1 MADFINKLD
10 HSKRWV
16 FALLLA
22 VVVFAGWQFPAVQID
37 TDPEHMLSETEQ
49 VLIDH
54 HQVKKDFKLSD
65 LIVVGVVDAASPQG
79 VLRPEVLQRMEALSK
94 AVLRIEG
101 VVKVD
106 VMSLSTS
113 DTIAASGGLLD
124 IHTIMPKAPTTQE
137 GADKLKALVLNDPL
151 LVEKLGSG
159 DGQGL
164 ALYVPIKD
172 KMMSFVISQQI
183 EAEIAE
189 ITGGDSTEQ
198 YHIAGL
204 PVAEDTFGHDM
215 FIQMAISAPLAGL
228 VLMLML
234 WWFFRHWAF
243 VAGPMMVAMFAVIV
257 TMGSLIG
264 MGFSVH
270 IMSSMIAIFLMPVA
284 VVNSVHILS
293 HFFDHYSPS
302 EDIADTLSVV
312 LQGLFKPM
320 LYTTLTTM
328 VGFGSL
334 AFTPIEPVRIFG
346 AYIAFGVFISWL
358 VTMVLLP
365 AFLLSLGHSRLSKI
379 VKSHKSEE
387 KQAVGSFLPKLG
399 RAALNKAGFV
409 SITFAGLFALAFYGM
424 SLIVVNDNPVNW
436 FKDGEKIRVADKVMN
451 HHFAGTYMSFLRF
464 NGKPEDMKRPEV
476 AKWVEGLQS
485 HMEAQPTV
493 GKATSYVD
501 LIKRVN
507 WAMHDENNIYSVVPD
522 SKEEIGQYLF
532 LFGMSGNPRDL
543 DHFLDYDAKSAGL
556 WMQLSSG
563 DNQSMLKVI
572 EAAQSYMSANP
583 APESISTNWAG
594 LTYINTVWQDK
605 MVGGMADAL
614 LGSFIMVFILMLVLF
629 RSIAWALLAM
639 LPLSFTI
646 AFAYGVIGLIGKSY
660 DMPVAVLSALAL
672 GLSVD
677 FAIHFIERYREERA
691 KLGRMDKAMDAIFG
705 ETSRAIAKNA
715 LIVSIGFTPLLFAP
729 LVPYITVGVL
739 LASIMALSWIATI
752 MLLPALVRQFN
763 IGEKGA

>member
-1 MADFINKLD
+1 MNAWKGRIY
-10 HSKRWV
+10 
-16 FALLLA
+16 LLLMT
-22 VVVFAGWQFPAVQID
+22 VVIIAGWQFPKVVID

-65 LIVVGVVDAASPQG
+65 LIVVGVVDDVTPQG
-79 VLRPEVLQRMEALSK
+79 VWRPEVLQRMESLTSEIMK
-94 AVLRIEG
+94 IEG

-113 DTIAASGGLLD
+113 DTITASGGMLD
-124 IHTIMPKAPTTQE
+124 IHTIMPKAPTTQLE
-137 GADKLKALVLNDPL
+137 ADRLKTQVLNDPL
-151 LVEKLGSG
+151 LVEKLGSM

-172 KMMSFVISQQI
+172 KMMSFAISEKI
-183 EAEIAE
+183 EAIIAE
-189 ITGGDSTEQ
+189 ITAGNGVEQ

-228 VLMLML
+228 VLMVML

-243 VAGPMMVAMFAVIV
+243 VAAPMMVAMFAVIV

-270 IMSSMIAIFLMPVA
+270 ILSSMIAIFLMPIA

-293 HFFDHYSPS
+293 HFFDHYSPD
-302 EDIADTLSVV
+302 EDVTDTLVKV
-312 LQGLFKPM
+312 LNGLFKPM

-334 AFTPIEPVRIFG
+334 AFTPIEPVQIFG
-346 AYIAFGVFISWL
+346 SYVAFGVFLSWL
-358 VTMVLLP
+358 VTMLLLP
-365 AFLLSLGHSRLSKI
+365 AFLLSLGHEQLSKI
-379 VKSHKSEE
+379 VSSRKGEAKQVSGGFLQAFGKFAVNKS
-387 KQAVGSFLPKLG
+387 A
-399 RAALNKAGFV
+399 FV
-409 SITFAGLFALAFYGM
+409 SVMFASLFALAFYGM

-436 FKDGEKIRVADKVMN
+436 FKDGEKIRVADQVMN
-451 HHFAGTYMSFLRF
+451 DHFAGTYMSFLRF
-464 NGKPEDMKRPEV
+464 DGKTDAMKEPEV
-476 AKWVEGLQS
+476 AKWVAGLQA
-485 HMEAQPTV
+485 HMETQPTV

-507 WAMHDENNIYSVVPD
+507 WAMHDEDDAFSIVPD

-572 EAAQSYMSANP
+572 EAAESYMMANP
-583 APESISTNWAG
+583 APRGVTTSWAG

-605 MVGGMADAL
+605 MVGGMSDAL
-614 LGSFIMVFILMLVLF
+614 IGSFIMVFILMLVLF

-646 AFAYGVIGLIGKSY
+646 AFAYGVIGLIGKAY

-691 KLGRMDKAMDAIFG
+691 KLGNMDLAMEAIFG

-715 LIVSIGFTPLLFAP
+715 LIVSIGFAPLLFAP

-739 LASIMALSWIATI
+739 LASIMGLSWAATI
-752 MLLPALVRQFN
+752 LLLPALVKQFN

>member
-1 MADFINKLD
+1 MRTWINLIEQ
-10 HSKRWV
+10 KRTIIY
-16 FALLLA
+16 ALLLLFVGMA
-22 VVVFAGWQFPAVQID
+22 AWQFPKVEID

-65 LIVVGVVDAASPQG
+65 LIVVGVVDETSPQG
-79 VLRPEVLQRMEALSK
+79 VWRPEVLQRLEKLTEK
-94 AVLRIEG
+94 VLEMEG

-113 DTIAASGGLLD
+113 DTISASGGMLD
-124 IHTIMPKAPTTQE
+124 IHTIMPKAPVTQKQ
-137 GADKLKALVLNDPL
+137 ADALKALVLGDPL
-151 LVEKLGSG
+151 LIEKLGSA

-164 ALYVPIKD
+164 ALYVPIED
-172 KMMSFVISQQI
+172 KMMSFSISQKI
-183 EAEIAE
+183 EAEIAD
-189 ITGGDSTEQ
+189 ITGGNSVEQ

-215 FIQMAISAPLAGL
+215 FIQMAISAPMAGL
-228 VLMLML
+228 VLMVML

-270 IMSSMIAIFLMPVA
+270 ILSSMIAIFLMPIA

-293 HFFDHYSPS
+293 HFFDHYSPN
-302 EDIADTLSVV
+302 EDVADTLAKV
-312 LQGLFKPM
+312 LKDLFKPM
-320 LYTTLTTM
+320 FYTTLTTM

-334 AFTPIEPVRIFG
+334 AFTPIEPVQVFG
-346 AYIAFGVFISWL
+346 SYVAFGVFLSWM
-358 VTMVLLP
+358 VTMLLLP
-365 AFLLSLGHSRLSKI
+365 AFLLSLGHEKLSKI
-379 VKSHKSEE
+379 VSSKKHDTDHSNRGFLQTLGGLALKKSGLV
-387 KQAVGSFLPKLG
+387 AV
-399 RAALNKAGFV
+399 
-409 SITFAGLFALAFYGM
+409 IFASLFALAFYGM
-424 SLIVVNDNPVNW
+424 SLIIVNDNPVNW
-436 FKDGEKIRVADKVMN
+436 FKDGEKIRVADQVMN
-451 HHFAGTYMSFLRF
+451 DHFAGTYMSFLRF
-464 NGKPEDMKRPEV
+464 DGNTDILKEPEV
-476 AKWVEGLQS
+476 AKWIEGLQA
-485 HMEAQPTV
+485 HMEEQPTV

-507 WAMHDENNIYSVVPD
+507 WAMHDEDETFSIVPD

-572 EAAQSYMSANP
+572 EAAETYMEANP
-583 APESISTNWAG
+583 APQDMTTKWAG

-605 MVGGMADAL
+605 MVGGMSDAL
-614 LGSFIMVFILMLVLF
+614 MGSFIMVFILMLVLF
-629 RSIAWALLAM
+629 RSVAWALLAM

-646 AFAYGVIGLIGKSY
+646 AFAYGVIGLIGKAY

-691 KLGRMDKAMDAIFG
+691 KLGHMDLAMQAIFG

-715 LIVSIGFTPLLFAP
+715 LIVSIGFAPLLFAP
-729 LVPYITVGVL
+729 LVPYMTVGVL
-739 LASIMALSWIATI
+739 LASIMGLSWAATI
-752 MLLPALVRQFN
+752 LLLPALVKQFN
-763 IGEKGA
+763 IGEKV

>member
-1 MADFINKLD
+1 
-10 HSKRWV
+10 
-16 FALLLA
+16 
-22 VVVFAGWQFPAVQID
+22 
-37 TDPEHMLSETEQ
+37 
-49 VLIDH
+49 

-65 LIVVGVVDAASPQG
+65 LIVVGIVDETSPQG
-79 VLRPEVLQRMEALSK
+79 VWRPEVLQRLENLTA
-94 AVLRIEG
+94 AVLKMEG
-101 VVKVD
+101 VVRVD

-113 DTIAASGGLLD
+113 DTISASGGMLD
-124 IHTIMPKAPTTQE
+124 IHTIMPKAPTTQA
-137 GADKLKALVLNDPL
+137 GADRLKALVLNDPL
-151 LVEKLGSG
+151 LIEKLGSG

-164 ALYVPIKD
+164 ALYVPIED
-172 KMMSFVISQQI
+172 KMMSFAMSQQI
-183 EAEIAE
+183 ETVIADM
-189 ITGGDSTEQ
+189 TGGSSVEQ

-228 VLMLML
+228 VLCIML

-257 TMGSLIG
+257 SMGALIG

-270 IMSSMIAIFLMPVA
+270 ILSSMIAIFLMPIA

-293 HFFDHYSPS
+293 HFFDHYSPD
-302 EDIADTLSVV
+302 EDVADTLAKVM
-312 LQGLFKPM
+312 QGLFKPM

-334 AFTPIEPVRIFG
+334 AFTPIEPVQIFG
-346 AYIAFGVFISWL
+346 SFIAFGVFLSWL
-358 VTMVLLP
+358 VTMLLLP
-365 AFLLSLGHSRLSKI
+365 AFLLSLGHARLSRI
-379 VKSHKSEE
+379 VQSHKGEE
-387 KQAVGSFLPKLG
+387 EHAVGGFLPRLG
-399 RAALNKAGFV
+399 RLALNKSAIV
-409 SITFAGLFALAFYGM
+409 SVLFAGLFALAFYGM

-436 FKDGEKIRVADKVMN
+436 FKDGEKIRVADRVMN
-451 HHFAGTYMSFLRF
+451 AHFAGTYMSFLRF
-464 NGKPEDMKRPEV
+464 DGAAESMKNPEAV
-476 AKWVEGLQS
+476 KWIEGLQA
-485 HMEAQPTV
+485 HMQAQPTV
-493 GKATSYVD
+493 GKATSYID

-507 WAMHDENNIYSVVPD
+507 WAMHDEDQAFAIIPE

-543 DHFLDYDAKSAGL
+543 DHFLDYDAGSAGL

-572 EAAQSYMSANP
+572 EAAESYMAAHP
-583 APESISTNWAG
+583 APEGISTTWAG

-614 LGSFIMVFILMLVLF
+614 IGSFVMVFILMLILF

-646 AFAYGVIGLIGKSY
+646 AFAYGVIGLLGKAY

-691 KLGRMDKAMDAIFG
+691 RLGSMEQAMDSIFG

-715 LIVSIGFTPLLFAP
+715 LIVSIGFAPLLFAP

-739 LASIMALSWIATI
+739 LASIMALSWAATI
-752 MLLPALVRQFN
+752 LLLPALVRQFN
-763 IGEKGA
+763 VGEGTTKAQRHKV